1 VVQREAVFAVSE
13 SEIDQSQSYPLGKA
27 IEAFA
32 RPGDREKRR
41 AAEQDYLS
49 SVKYVPAP
57 EPSELEIA
65 EWREAN
71 PLGSEALWQSQQRE
85 RFEENRRKQAV
96 DAAARLKELRG
107 QQYASSLQ
115 EALRSGVA
123 IAYGRLGSLQHPM
136 MEIPAYVW
144 NGEWEFQGSASI
156 ALGGAPHIEIYD
168 VKVLPAAALQQ
179 KAGAPAAKA
188 PEHAGGSAPK
198 DEGTESRRPLPGA
211 FENKLHGFIESL
223 GDSCG
228 ANVAWKKAEE
238 HFNAK
243 IPRNKIR
250 ELRKELGIKAPS
262 RPR

>member
-1 VVQREAVFAVSE
+1 MQREAVFAVSE

-243 IPRNKIR
+243 IPRAKIR
-250 ELRKELGIKAPS
+250 ELRKKLGIKAPS

>member
-1 VVQREAVFAVSE
+1 VFAVSE

-32 RPGDREKRR
+32 CPEDRKKRR

-71 PLGSEALWQSQQRE
+71 PLGLEAVWQSQQRE
-85 RFEENRRKQAV
+85 RFEENRRKQAI

-107 QQYASSLQ
+107 QRYASGLQ
-115 EALRSGVA
+115 EALRSGIA

-188 PEHAGGSAPK
+188 PEHAGAAPK
-198 DEGTESRRPLPGA
+198 DEATESRRPLPGA
-211 FENKLHGFIESL
+211 LENKLHGFIESL

-243 IPRNKIR
+243 IPRAKIR